1 MVARWLTQN
10 LLDVPIIF
18 GPTVPETGED
28 LDQSVTEMETELA
41 TETEELSIV
50 SSDEAIMIQRM
61 LKIYL
66 NAYILIT

>member
-1 MVARWLTQN
+1 M
-10 LLDVPIIF
+10 F

-41 TETEELSIV
+41 PEAEELPIV

-66 NAYILIT
+66 NTYILIT

>member
-1 MVARWLTQN
+1 M
-10 LLDVPIIF
+10 F

-41 TETEELSIV
+41 TETEELSFI

-66 NAYILIT
+66 NTYILIT